1 MLGNYSL
8 MNSIISETAKRTEG
22 EPENISTEGIEVLHE
37 VLQHAS
43 EETSVEFYDCAG
55 QVDYG
60 GMQQVFLTRR
70 ALFLLVWDIKTFHDL
85 SGNDF
90 DEVNREITMPP
101 FQFIIIIWDVN
112 ASII

>member
-1 MLGNYSL
+1 MHVTLLGNYSL
-8 MNSIISETAKRTEG
+8 MNSIISGTANRTEG

-43 EETSVEFYDCAG
+43 EKTSVEFYDCAG

-70 ALFLLVWDIKTFHDL
+70 ALFLLVWDIKTCYNL
-85 SGNDF
+85 SSNVF
-90 DEVNREITMPP
+90 DEVNREIPLLP
-101 FQFIIIIWDVN
+101 F
-112 ASII
+112 SSS